1 MAIKMKGK
9 KALHAVIFIFLG
21 VFLFILFLYIGFP
34 YEALKRRIIGELE
47 AKTPFRYEIEEIHPH
62 PLSGLA
68 FKNIGVY
75 ALVDSKKVKVLG
87 VERLRITL
95 SILPLVWRK
104 VHLRFWGRMLDGTV
118 DGDFSKKGRENQLTL
133 VGRNVNLQRIQFLRE
148 VKGMEMAGILKGKT
162 LMTFRKGDLS
172 GHSGSAEFQISE
184 VMLNR
189 LPLPG
194 IAPLR
199 VGHIQGSIELERGK
213 VIIKQLVSSGGDFN
227 GQVLGNIFLNSH
239 LPQSRLNLKIT
250 IKPSGKFDSRYR
262 MLLSLFGPQSKTG
275 GVYAF
280 SLEGTLLQP
289 RFATR

>member
-1 MAIKMKGK
+1 MKGK

-21 VFLFILFLYIGFP
+21 VFLFILFLSMGFP

-47 AKTPFRYEIEEIHPH
+47 AKTPFRYEIEQIRPH
-62 PLSGLA
+62 PLLGFA

-104 VHLRFWGRMLDGTV
+104 VYFRFWGRMLDGTV
-118 DGDFSKKGRENQLTL
+118 DGDFSKKERENQLTL
-133 VGRNVNLQRIQFLRE
+133 AGRNVNLQRVQFLRE
-148 VKGMEMAGILKGKT
+148 VKGVEITGILEGKT
-162 LMTFRKGDLS
+162 LMILREGDLS
-172 GHSGSAEFQISE
+172 GHSGSAEFQINE

-194 IAPLR
+194 IGPLR
-199 VGHIQGSIELERGK
+199 VGQIQGSIELERGK
-213 VIIKQLVSSGGDFN
+213 VIIKRLVSSEGDFN
-227 GQVLGNIFLNSH
+227 GQVLGNILLNSH

-250 IKPSGKFDSRYR
+250 IKPSGKLDPRYQ
-262 MLLSLFGPQSKTG
+262 MLLSLFDPQSKTG

-280 SLEGTLLQP
+280 SLKGTLLQP
-289 RFATR
+289 RFSAR